1 MKMTV
6 RKPFTFEHKAKA
18 VNGVFEI
25 GLRRCFASLL
35 KFVEIVFDLFFV
47 QFCRQAAKMKRHGC
61 NMAAVVVK
69 GAPASAEDGNI
80 ALKTLKQLLKSCNF
94 TAGTVEVFVIP

>member
-1 MKMTV
+1 
-6 RKPFTFEHKAKA
+6 
-18 VNGVFEI
+18 
-25 GLRRCFASLL
+25 LQL
-35 KFVEIVFDLFFV
+35 VEIIFDLFFV

-80 ALKTLKQLLKSCNF
+80 ALKMLK
-94 TAGTVEVFVIP
+94 

>member
-1 MKMTV
+1 MTI
-6 RKPFTFEHKAKA
+6 RKAFAFEHEPES
-18 VNGVFEI
+18 VNGVFEVC
-25 GLRRCFASLL
+25 LRRCFASLL
-35 KFVEIVFDLFFV
+35 QLVEIIFDLFFV

-80 ALKTLKQLLKSCNF
+80 ALKMLK
-94 TAGTVEVFVIP
+94 